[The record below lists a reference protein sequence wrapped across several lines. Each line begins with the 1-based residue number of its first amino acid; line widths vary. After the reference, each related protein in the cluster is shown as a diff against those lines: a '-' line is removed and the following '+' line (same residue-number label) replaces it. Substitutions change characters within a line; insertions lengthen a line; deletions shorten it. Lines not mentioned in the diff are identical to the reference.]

1 MNKLTAVIP
10 VLSISALLL
19 LAGCGRDKPA
29 TPAADRA
36 AGSTGGTSSD
46 AARPFSKLQTETV
59 PAPPA
64 TESKEYQRVVYACGN
79 GRELVLKLFDDQRA
93 RVEIDHETH
102 VLRPVTTDNGTLF
115 LGDFVNVRVIGEKA
129 TASRNGIVLMSN
141 CQVQTAP

>member
-1 MNKLTAVIP
+1 MNKLMAVIP
-10 VLSISALLL
+10 ALSMSAALLMT
-19 LAGCGRDKPA
+19 GCGSDKSA
-29 TPAADRA
+29 APAADNKAGA
-36 AGSTGGTSSD
+36 AGAAPAN

-59 PAPPA
+59 PAPPTKEA
-64 TESKEYQRVVYACGN
+64 KEYQRVVYACGN

-141 CQVQTAP
+141 CQVQTTP